1 MPLRSDK
8 VHHFAEIIQYPKT
21 RILCLH
27 KIRTFQQ
34 ACKAN
39 ISNMQFKAD
48 SQTQNLL
55 ELNAPVSEERTE
67 VRIASP

>member
-1 MPLRSDK
+1 
-8 VHHFAEIIQYPKT
+8 
-21 RILCLH
+21 
-27 KIRTFQQ
+27 
-34 ACKAN
+34 
-39 ISNMQFKAD
+39 MQFKAD